1 MNAPSLAALVAP
13 AVELALNQAL
23 AGSSAAARDLKQLDG
38 KVIALELKEL
48 PLKLYF
54 LPQAG
59 RLAVRAG
66 HASKIDL
73 TVRAPSFA
81 LLEAALKRSDTP
93 PRGIELNGD
102 AETGQTF
109 SRLLKQADLDWEEL
123 LSRYVGDIA
132 AHQIGNLARRLLHW
146 GRDASA
152 RLGQDL
158 AEYLVYE
165 SGALPPRHEVEAFL
179 DSVDRLKND
188 VERLAARLQKFAAG
202 QPGASGK

>member
-1 MNAPSLAALVAP
+1 MNAPSFAALFAP

-23 AGSSAAARDLKQLDG
+23 SGSSVAARDLKQLDG
-38 KVIALELKEL
+38 KAIALELKEL

-59 RLAVRAG
+59 KLGVRASHEG
-66 HASKIDL
+66 KVDL

-109 SRLLKQADLDWEEL
+109 SRLLRQADLDWEEL

-132 AHQIGNLARRLLHW
+132 AHQIGNLARRLLRW
-146 GRDASA
+146 GQDAGE
-152 RLGQDL
+152 RLSQDL
-158 AEYLVYE
+158 AEFLQYE

-179 DSVDRLKND
+179 DGVDRLKND
-188 VERLAARLQKFAAG
+188 AERLAAQFERLTRRSMAR
-202 QPGASGK
+202 

>member
-1 MNAPSLAALVAP
+1 MSTSALAGLFAP

-23 AGSSAAARDLKQLDG
+23 SGSSAAARDLKQLDG
-38 KVIALELKEL
+38 KAIVLELKEL

-59 RLAVRAG
+59 KLGVRAS
-66 HASKIDL
+66 HAGKIDL
-73 TVRAPSFA
+73 SVRAPSFA

-102 AETGQTF
+102 AETGQIF

-132 AHQIGNLARRLLHW
+132 AHQIGNLARRLWRW
-146 GRDASA
+146 GQDAGE

-158 AEYLVYE
+158 TEFLQYE

-188 VERLAARLQKFAAG
+188 AERLAARFDRLVRQGAAR
-202 QPGASGK
+202 

>member
-1 MNAPSLAALVAP
+1 MNAPSLAALFAP

-38 KVIALELKEL
+38 KAIALELKEL

-54 LPQAG
+54 LPQAEKLG
-59 RLAVRAG
+59 VRASHEG
-66 HASKIDL
+66 KIDL

-93 PRGIELNGD
+93 PRGIELHGD

-132 AHQIGNLARRLLHW
+132 AHQIGNLARRLSRW
-146 GRDASA
+146 GRDAGM
-152 RLGQDL
+152 RLSQDL
-158 AEYLVYE
+158 AEYLQYE
-165 SGALPPRHEVEAFL
+165 SAALPPRHEVEAFL
-179 DSVDRLKND
+179 DGVDRLKND
-188 VERLAARLQKFAAG
+188 AERLAARVARFTRR
-202 QPGASGK
+202 GASS

>member
-1 MNAPSLAALVAP
+1 MNAPSFAALFAP

-23 AGSSAAARDLKQLDG
+23 SGSSVAARDLKQLDG
-38 KVIALELKEL
+38 KAIALELKEL

-59 RLAVRAG
+59 KLGVRTSHEG
-66 HASKIDL
+66 KVDL

-132 AHQIGNLARRLLHW
+132 AHQIGNLARRLLRW
-146 GRDASA
+146 GQDAGE
-152 RLGQDL
+152 RLSQDL
-158 AEYLVYE
+158 AEFLQYE

-179 DSVDRLKND
+179 DGVDRLKND
-188 VERLAARLQKFAAG
+188 AERLAAQFERLTRRSMAR
-202 QPGASGK
+202 

>member
-1 MNAPSLAALVAP
+1 MIAPSFAALFAP

-23 AGSSAAARDLKQLDG
+23 SGSSVAARDLKQLDG
-38 KVIALELKEL
+38 KAIALELKEL

-59 RLAVRAG
+59 KLGVRASHEG
-66 HASKIDL
+66 KVDL

-132 AHQIGNLARRLLHW
+132 AHQIGNLARRLLRW
-146 GRDASA
+146 GQDAGE
-152 RLGQDL
+152 RLSQDL
-158 AEYLVYE
+158 AEFLQYE

-179 DSVDRLKND
+179 DGVDRLKND
-188 VERLAARLQKFAAG
+188 AERLAAQFERLTRRSMAR
-202 QPGASGK
+202 